1 MYDLKIV
8 RNYAVALFENADSAK
23 EQDKFLQQL
32 TDIVALMEKDSEKD
46 SENVSENVLEKGSK
60 IYEIMCSPV
69 ISSDVKHKGIDFIS
83 EKLKLEVKV
92 ITFLKI
98 LARNA
103 RFALI
108 SEILDYFTI
117 LHNDEND
124 TKQAQVLSAKKMTQ
138 KEIDLIKTFLDE
150 EIGMDVKIENHI
162 DESLL
167 GGVLIKYD
175 STLIDCSLKGALNQI
190 ENVAKKID

>member
-32 TDIVALMEKDSEKD
+32 TDVVALM
-46 SENVSENVLEKGSK
+46 EKGSK